1 MHLRSTATEQVNK
14 SWVEG
19 HDGVPHVNDIII
31 AVLDN
36 ISITGH
42 NNNNQKPAMTWY
54 YLSRI
59 INIYY
64 WWPLQIEANVYRFF
78 CCLLQLLPL
87 ILDLQY
93 F

>member
-42 NNNNQKPAMTWY
+42 NHNNQSLQWPDIIY
-54 YLSRI
+54 HGLSTYI
-59 INIYY
+59 TGG
-64 WWPLQIEANVYRFF
+64 LYR
-78 CCLLQLLPL
+78 
-87 ILDLQY
+87 
-93 F
+93 